1 MNLGAIL
8 MKPNL
13 LSEQE
18 LAEAAQLARASTGE
32 KHSVHKEG
40 RYAGVRWFQVDLEQD
55 LPLSRKVLG
64 ELGVKDPELLVF
76 YYLEPGAT
84 IHPHRDLT
92 GAGLNNRIRFHVPI
106 ITNDQVKFMVSG
118 KRVVMKP
125 GDLWCLDTSYL
136 HSVENAGTE
145 PRVHM
150 VIECDITPEL
160 RARLPHGIRPM
171 LHNVAF
177 AGIMGAKLSH
187 ALVWNSIKDP
197 AYFRA
202 QMGMLKRFIGWRF
215 LKTRRAD

>member
-18 LAEAAQLARASTGE
+18 IEQAALLARASAGD

-40 RYAGVRWFQVDLEQD
+40 RYAGVLWFQVDLEQG
-55 LPLSRKVLG
+55 LPLSQKVLG
-64 ELGVKDPELLVF
+64 ELGVQDPELLVF
-76 YYLEPGAT
+76 YYLEPGAS

-106 ITNDQVKFMVSG
+106 ITNEHVKFMVG
-118 KRVVMKP
+118 GRRVVMKP

-136 HSVENAGTE
+136 HAVENAGPE
-145 PRVHM
+145 SRVHM

-160 RARLPHGIRPM
+160 RARLPRGLRPM
-171 LHNVAF
+171 LHNIAF
-177 AGIMGAKLSH
+177 ASIMGAKFTQ
-187 ALVWNSIKDP
+187 ALVWNSVRDP
-197 AYFRA
+197 AYFKA
-202 QMGMLKRFIGWRF
+202 QMGMLRRFIGWRF